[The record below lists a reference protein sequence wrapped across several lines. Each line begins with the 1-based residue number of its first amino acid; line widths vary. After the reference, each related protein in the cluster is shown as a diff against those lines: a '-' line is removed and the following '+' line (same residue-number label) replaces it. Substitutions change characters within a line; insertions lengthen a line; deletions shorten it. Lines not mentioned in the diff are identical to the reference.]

1 MDEQSKKLRSL
12 TKTQKMQRTTRG
24 EEYNNGSETHTR
36 SNQQQADIEEQISKL
51 EDRIVAIMD
60 TGQKKE

>member
-24 EEYNNGSETHTR
+24 EDNSNGSETHTR